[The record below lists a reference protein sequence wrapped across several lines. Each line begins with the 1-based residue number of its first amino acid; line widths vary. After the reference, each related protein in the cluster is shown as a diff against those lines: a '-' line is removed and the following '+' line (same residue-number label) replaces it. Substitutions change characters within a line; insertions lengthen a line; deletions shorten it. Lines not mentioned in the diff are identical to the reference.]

1 MIEMSNRPILREK
14 EVLYA
19 KLNMDRHREFAIC
32 TTIECARDE
41 MEAVKKPLTEE
52 AQEHIERMAR
62 TLRQESGAA
71 KGQAGAF
78 LPSSGAAGPG
88 GNPLPVDGRKE
99 SGISG
104 GAGDI
109 EKDASA
115 VKRMVSHVFEQLIE
129 PAITQ
134 ADYGTAE
141 FCRVFGEARLV
152 QERTDCLCPANV
164 DLILDNIFPDG
175 EQNYIIDGEWIF
187 DFPIPSSFVIWRTI
201 NELYANCPWFEKQLA
216 RASLWGNMELHLT
229 WKRFFELG
237 NALC

>member
-1 MIEMSNRPILREK
+1 M
-14 EVLYA
+14 
-19 KLNMDRHREFAIC
+19 
-32 TTIECARDE
+32 
-41 MEAVKKPLTEE
+41 
-52 AQEHIERMAR
+52 
-62 TLRQESGAA
+62 
-71 KGQAGAF
+71 
-78 LPSSGAAGPG
+78 
-88 GNPLPVDGRKE
+88 DGRKE

-201 NELYANCPWFEKQLA
+201 NELYANCPWFEKAACEGLFMGEYGITSDMEEVFFGAGQRTLLK
-216 RASLWGNMELHLT
+216 SMWGQTVWQPMRCLRWEYAWRRYGPEGLKSAIWTVHSILT
-229 WKRFFELG
+229 LERDFRRRSH
-237 NALC
+237 